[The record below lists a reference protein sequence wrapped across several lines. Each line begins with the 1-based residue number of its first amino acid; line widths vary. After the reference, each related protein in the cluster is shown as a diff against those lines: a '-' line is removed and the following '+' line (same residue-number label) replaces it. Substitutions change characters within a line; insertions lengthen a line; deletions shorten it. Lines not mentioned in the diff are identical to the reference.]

1 MVNEASPMNRAYEGQ
16 EYTME
21 LFISWDGLV
30 WRLEIY
36 AKFVPGSL
44 AIPLKLSSLVVS
56 F

>member
-36 AKFVPGSL
+36 AKFVPGVIGYSPK
-44 AIPLKLSSLVVS
+44 IK
-56 F
+56 